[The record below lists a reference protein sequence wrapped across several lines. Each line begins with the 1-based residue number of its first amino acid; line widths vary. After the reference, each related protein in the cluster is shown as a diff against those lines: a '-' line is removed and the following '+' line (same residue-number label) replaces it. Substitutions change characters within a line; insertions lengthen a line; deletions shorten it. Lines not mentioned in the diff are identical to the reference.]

1 MFHIHGLVPE
11 LWCSSFDE
19 SLRFY
24 TEVLGFTVTQRRDND
39 YHAYLELS
47 DAQLM
52 LAHWEQ
58 DGTWEPAALEKPY
71 GRGVN
76 LFILVDDVRAIYDSV
91 LSAGIKPFVALHT
104 TWYWRTDRM
113 DERTEFGVLDPD
125 GYLLRI
131 SQVESYRSIA
141 QSDLDVLDRKRAS
154 LADGSGNRVSRSMSR
169 CIPTSDR

>member
-19 SLRFY
+19 SLHFY
-24 TEVLGFTVTQRRDND
+24 TEVLGFSVTQRRDSD
-39 YHAYLELS
+39 YHAYLELG

-76 LFILVDDVRAIYDSV
+76 FFICAISSAV
-91 LSAGIKPFVALHT
+91 ACATSSNRTTRSAPGLST
-104 TWYWRTDRM
+104 
-113 DERTEFGVLDPD
+113 
-125 GYLLRI
+125 
-131 SQVESYRSIA
+131 
-141 QSDLDVLDRKRAS
+141 
-154 LADGSGNRVSRSMSR
+154 
-169 CIPTSDR
+169 